1 MPARSTWPATQRPH
15 SSDPCRRAL
24 CIRPHVSV
32 ECVRSARRSPSLSR
46 DHTPFVH
53 VFPTC
58 LPHMSSPH
66 VFLTQTLRHRAPPS
80 VVPSAAP
87 PVVRIA
93 RAPGSALCECSRQRP
108 VRVLTTAPLCEC
120 SRQRP
125 VVRIAP
131 TASAHDSALVRVL
144 TAAPLDGGVSARRR
158 ARHGRRVTRRR
169 VRHSR
174 SSVADAICCGSRDR
188 CAQGVCER
196 SRSTDCHAAPRRK

>member
-66 VFLTQTLRHRAPPS
+66 VFPTQTLRHRAPPS

-93 RAPGSALCECSRQRP
+93 RAHGSALGECSRQRP
-108 VRVLTTAPLCEC
+108 VRVLTAAPRRPHRSYREC

-125 VVRIAP
+125 C
-131 TASAHDSALVRVL
+131 ASAHGSALGRRRVRE
-144 TAAPLDGGVSARRR
+144 AACPTRR
-158 ARHGRRVTRRR
+158 ARHT
-169 VRHSR
+169 
-174 SSVADAICCGSRDR
+174 
-188 CAQGVCER
+188 
-196 SRSTDCHAAPRRK
+196 APRQAQPIICSRCHLLRIA